1 MTLWQAED
9 GSQIH
14 YEHRQNRRGETL
26 VLLHGLLGSV
36 KGQWID
42 FADFL
47 SESHNLLMIDLRNH
61 GRSSNK
67 DTRLKLSTMA
77 EDIIGLVKHL
87 GLTDVHLSGYS
98 LGGNVG
104 LLAAVQEPSL
114 FASVNLISTKY
125 YWKDEEAK
133 RMQQQVDPDT
143 IGAKA
148 PTYATQLAQEHGAA
162 NWRGLAR
169 HTADII
175 GYMCANPLSPEQ
187 LGKLSCPIMV
197 TVGDRDNLISLPEA
211 YKLSRQLPNAGLLV
225 LPNTGHA
232 FNTLPF
238 QYLIPVMQQFHN
250 NRS

>member
-1 MTLWQAED
+1 
-9 GSQIH
+9 
-14 YEHRQNRRGETL
+14 GETL

-36 KGQWID
+36 KGQWAD

-47 SESHNLLMIDLRNH
+47 SESHSLLMVDMRNH

-77 EDIIGLVKHL
+77 ADVIGLIRHL
-87 GLTDVHLSGYS
+87 GLSDVHLSGYS

-104 LLAAVQEPSL
+104 LLAAATEPSL
-114 FASVNLISTKY
+114 FSTVNLISTKY

-175 GYMCANPLSPEQ
+175 GYMCANPLSSDELAQ
-187 LGKLSCPIMV
+187 IETPIMV

-211 YKLSRQLPNAGLLV
+211 YKLSRQLPKGGLLV
-225 LPNTGHA
+225 LPNTGHT

-238 QYLIPVMQQFHN
+238 QYLIPVMQQFHF